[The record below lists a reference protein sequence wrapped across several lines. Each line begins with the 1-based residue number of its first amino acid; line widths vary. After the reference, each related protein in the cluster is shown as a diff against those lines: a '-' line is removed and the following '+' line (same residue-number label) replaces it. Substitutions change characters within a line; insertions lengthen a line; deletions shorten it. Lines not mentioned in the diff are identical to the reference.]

1 MVIYGKEI
9 QVETKNRINP
19 NRLNI
24 LTKFV
29 PHLEVPTTLSLR
41 SSVLE

>member
-1 MVIYGKEI
+1 MVLMVIYGNEI

-19 NRLNI
+19 NRLYI

-29 PHLEVPTTLSLR
+29 PHLEVLTT
-41 SSVLE
+41 SS